1 MSTIINIIFFNN
13 WETWIYTA
21 AILNIEKNNNK
32 KSAKIQK
39 SSKQQ
44 ILNEKDI
51 YDLYQ
56 PVIDKVIY
64 IDDQLILLN
73 QLISALKTS
82 KNMPLDS
89 VSVLNMAE
97 YITNMS
103 RTVFKDANM
112 LINEIFHFDL
122 NSARNDRLQTK
133 A

>member
-1 MSTIINIIFFNN
+1 
-13 WETWIYTA
+13 
-21 AILNIEKNNNK
+21 
-32 KSAKIQK
+32 
-39 SSKQQ
+39 
-44 ILNEKDI
+44 LNEKDI